1 MLLRTIF
8 TLLVLPPAL
17 NFIVLLIGGL
27 IIRRHRLLGSVLLL
41 CSLGSLYGLSLPV
54 TKTLLY
60 ESLEIHPALKLSQ
73 IEKMSGQ
80 TGVAIVV
87 LGGGRMGF
95 APEYL
100 ENDTP
105 KPSVLSR
112 VRYGARLQQQTGL
125 PIALTGG
132 SVFDYPLSEAEM
144 MQQVLQEFGGKADWL
159 ESESKTTWQN
169 AAFLKEMLQAA
180 DYQHV
185 VLVTEAFHMRRSV
198 YCFEQMGFTVTPAP
212 TLFRHHTMPSL
223 NYLPDATSLALNKAA
238 LKEWLGMLWYRYF
251 QGV

>member
-17 NFIVLLIGGL
+17 NFLVLLVGGL
-27 IIRRHRLLGSVLLL
+27 IIRRHRLLGGVLLL
-41 CSLGSLYGLSLPV
+41 TSLGSLYVLCLPI
-54 TKTLLY
+54 TKSLLY
-60 ESLEIHPALKLSQ
+60 ESLEIFPALERSQ
-73 IEKMSGQ
+73 IEEMTEQ
-80 TGVAIVV
+80 AGVAIVV

-95 APEYL
+95 APEYV

-112 VRYGARLQQQTGL
+112 VRYGARLQKQTGL

-132 SVFDYPLSEAEM
+132 SVFGYPISEAEL
-144 MQQVLQEFGGKADWL
+144 MQQVLQEFGGTADWL

-169 AAFLKEMLQAA
+169 AEFLKDILQSAG
-180 DYQHV
+180 YSHV

-212 TLFRHHTMPSL
+212 TLFRHHSMPSL

-238 LKEWLGMLWYRYF
+238 LKEWLGMAWYAHF
-251 QGV
+251 KGV